1 MLSAKSLS
9 RKRIF
14 VLQMSKDTAIKSHS
28 RNNAVRPSMKS
39 THELT
44 PNICRRRANAGG
56 NRAGETF
63 SSSSRP
69 SPIHFEISFREE
81 LRNWGQKESKRLRRM
96 ISHNAWEFG
105 HYWLGSRK
113 KKWVWVKLEE
123 TKSVSFQICEVEV
136 QTEMYVPWKIQE
148 ARDEPRLPRLFPTE
162 SEAEHWG
169 RLQLRTY
176 SLHIPTEIHTFIGFV
191 WKVKIHLAVRRWCM
205 PRCASH

>member
-81 LRNWGQKESKRLRRM
+81 LRNWGQKKSKRLRRV
-96 ISHNAWEFG
+96 IPHNAWEFG

-123 TKSVSFQICEVEV
+123 TKAYHSRFVKWKCKQKCTYLERSRRPETSQGFHDCFPQSPR
-136 QTEMYVPWKIQE
+136 QSTEGG
-148 ARDEPRLPRLFPTE
+148 
-162 SEAEHWG
+162 S
-169 RLQLRTY
+169 
-176 SLHIPTEIHTFIGFV
+176 S
-191 WKVKIHLAVRRWCM
+191 
-205 PRCASH
+205 